1 MATRSKRRGILAGA
15 LWVAVVV
22 TAFIPEAAWAR
33 GRARARCGRHTW
45 EVSRGAVL
53 VDGRRVDTDGAAVK
67 ILAAPSCRADGTA
80 LAWIERRGADTRL
93 VVLPEMDRRAAP
105 LPWPLPFAITTEQ
118 VFWASRTRV
127 VVGPSMLAPRAV
139 ASWTE
144 AL

>member
-1 MATRSKRRGILAGA
+1 MARASNGRRVLAGA
-15 LWVAVVV
+15 LWVAVV
-22 TAFIPEAAWAR
+22 TASIPDAAWAR
-33 GRARARCGRHTW
+33 GRAKARCGRHTW

-53 VDGRRVDTDGAAVK
+53 VDGRRVDADDGAVT

-80 LAWIERRGADTRL
+80 LAWIERRGAETRL
-93 VVLPEMDRRAAP
+93 VVLPEMDGRAAP
-105 LPWPLPFAITTEQ
+105 LPWPLPFDATTDH